1 MLKDHHLS
9 NIEEN
14 SSEDPTNYEQA
25 MVHNDSKQWQD
36 AMMDELESI
45 KKNDVWELTALPD
58 GRKAIGCKWVLRK
71 KFKADISLEKY
82 KAKLVAKGFTQ
93 QSSVDF
99 VDTYSQVAK
108 FASNRIIMSV
118 VATMD
123 LEFHQLD
130 VETTFLNGELKEDIF
145 MLQPKGF
152 EIKGLEDEVYK
163 LKSSPYRLK
172 QSFRQWY
179 LKFRR
184 AILEIGF
191 EMNPLDHC
199 VYIWRCYD
207 ELKIL
212 SLYVDDILLAGNS
225 LDMMIKTKSF
235 LASRFEMK
243 DMGPATCVRI

>member
-1 MLKDHHLS
+1 M
-9 NIEEN
+9 
-14 SSEDPTNYEQA
+14 
-25 MVHNDSKQWQD
+25 
-36 AMMDELESI
+36 
-45 KKNDVWELTALPD
+45 
-58 GRKAIGCKWVLRK
+58 
-71 KFKADISLEKY
+71 
-82 KAKLVAKGFTQ
+82 AKGFTQ

-99 VDTYSQVAK
+99 VDTYSPVAK

-163 LKSSPYRLK
+163 LKSSPYGLK

-179 LKFRR
+179 LKFHR

-243 DMGPATCVRI
+243 DMGLATCVRI